1 VVALANLGVT
11 QFRQGKLTAAQLAL
25 EKAIAADPNDAFT
38 LTTLGAVMIEQNRIE
53 DSLAYL
59 ERASEVVPDDP
70 VTLNY
75 LGVAASQLG
84 QFGKAEQSLR
94 RAITVNPEYAEAHFN
109 LAVIYA
115 TAKPPSIAL
124 AKRHYEKALE
134 LGSGPDA
141 RLDSLLRSNPGS

>member
-1 VVALANLGVT
+1 
-11 QFRQGKLTAAQLAL
+11 
-25 EKAIAADPNDAFT
+25 
-38 LTTLGAVMIEQNRIE
+38 
-53 DSLAYL
+53 
-59 ERASEVVPDDP
+59 
-70 VTLNY
+70 
-75 LGVAASQLG
+75 
-84 QFGKAEQSLR
+84 
-94 RAITVNPEYAEAHFN
+94 VNPEYAEAHFN